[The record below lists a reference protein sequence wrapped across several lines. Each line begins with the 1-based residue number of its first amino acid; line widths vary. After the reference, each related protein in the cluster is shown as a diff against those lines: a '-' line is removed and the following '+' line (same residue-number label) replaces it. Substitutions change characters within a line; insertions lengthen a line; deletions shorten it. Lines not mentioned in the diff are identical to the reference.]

1 MTSYKNIIEDFK
13 LIAENHKQINS
24 FGTGDIENLIYLT
37 TQKDGNDNETNASPL
52 YPLLYVIPGVVNRD
66 TGSMTYN
73 LSVLVMDIMSSD
85 DVLLE
90 TQLLSDTLQMIDD
103 VLAQFKYSV
112 NPGTGLYQH
121 KYDVNTTTSYTPF
134 TERYDDFLVGWTL
147 SIQVIVD
154 VPIDRCGA
162 PFNPFQV

>member
-1 MTSYKNIIEDFK
+1 MISYKNIIEDFK
-13 LIAENHKQINS
+13 MIANNHKQINS

-37 TQKDGNDNETNASPL
+37 TQKDGKDNITNESPL
-52 YPLLYVIPGVVNRD
+52 YPLLYVIPGQVNRD

-112 NPGTGLYQH
+112 DPQTGQYQN
-121 KYDVNTTTSYTPF
+121 KYDVSTTTTYTPF
-134 TERYDDFLVGWTL
+134 TERYDDLLVGWTL
-147 SIQVIVD
+147 SLSLVVD
-154 VPIDRCGA
+154 MPINRCDA
-162 PFNPFQV
+162 PYKPFQV